1 MLHIAPLTAFDD
13 VAVGDRYETPGIEIG
28 ESHVLGFAGLTGDFM
43 PHHVD
48 GHFAAS
54 QGFPGR
60 LAHGL
65 LILGLVDGL
74 KNRSGVRF
82 DVVAALGW
90 SEVRFLAP
98 SFVGDRIQ
106 ARVTVVEKRETRD
119 PRRGIVVLHV
129 TAAKQDGTVVLEGK
143 TPQLIHRRASDA
155 HPKE

>member
-13 VAVGDRYETPGIEIG
+13 IAVGDRYETPGIDIG

-48 GHFAAS
+48 GQFSAS
-54 QGFPGR
+54 QGFPER

-74 KNRSGVRF
+74 KNRAGVRF

-106 ARVTVVEKRETRD
+106 ACVTVVEKRETRN
-119 PRRGIVVLHV
+119 PQRGIVVLQV
-129 TAAKQDGTVVLEGK
+129 TATKQDGTIVLEGK
-143 TPQLIHRRASDA
+143 TPQLMHRRVSDTRA
-155 HPKE
+155 RR